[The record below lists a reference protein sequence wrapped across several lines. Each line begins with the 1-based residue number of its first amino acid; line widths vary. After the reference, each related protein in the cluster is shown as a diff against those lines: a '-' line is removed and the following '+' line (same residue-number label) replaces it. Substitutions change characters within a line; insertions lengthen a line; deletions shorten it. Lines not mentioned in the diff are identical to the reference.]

1 MLSPRVSW
9 SEFGIVLTML
19 SGAAA
24 AVLAVVNAV
33 GFR

>member
-9 SEFGIVLTML
+9 SELGIVLTML
-19 SGAAA
+19 SGVAA
-24 AVLAVVNAV
+24 AVLAVVNTL